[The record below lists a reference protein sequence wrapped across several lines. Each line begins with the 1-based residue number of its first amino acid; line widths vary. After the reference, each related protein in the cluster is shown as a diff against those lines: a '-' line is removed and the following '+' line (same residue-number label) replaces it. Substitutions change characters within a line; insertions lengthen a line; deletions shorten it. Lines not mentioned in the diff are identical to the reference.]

1 MRAEEQIITEM
12 GKLAQMAYKSPNQDN
27 FKVGAV
33 LSDFIDD
40 DNGIKYKLNSKYR
53 VIDYVDEQTDMQAL
67 LLERGE
73 TNGNGEFKGSGNYV
87 LAFRGTES
95 RVDIKVDA
103 IIGLGNINIQYG
115 YALEFTYK
123 ALAKIAK
130 DKNCSIE
137 EAKSYLTLT
146 GHSLGGILTQQVGAN
161 LHIEGYAYNPYG
173 VDRLLSLPPNYPGI
187 SDMFLS
193 IALYKIMKA
202 VGLTKVHANWAYE
215 HISTISY
222 QDEGA
227 INGDMLSNWATNISS
242 AHLGKFIPIFGKNLG
257 LDAHFIA
264 SLNHAISEYNDILKH
279 FNSNVTYK
287 ELTNAYLAAAI
298 LHQGKGHET
307 LQNEFKK
314 LGVFEAADNSLS
326 LDIIT
331 STLNLQSA
339 FSPKH
344 IPTPALYALVHLNL
358 FIVSGVDS
366 PAYKELEKYKDEYS
380 DNYIQDKADMFKK
393 ALDGGAA
400 INGTYFKDYETNL
413 ILDSRELDNGAE
425 DFIGIYREYH
435 FGTNSND
442 TIETIKT
449 ETDLEQNYIYSL
461 AGDDNIKI
469 VGGSAYI
476 EAGSGNDTID
486 LRSSKGE
493 NTVYGGVNNGKD
505 NDDDGDDTIYAGQG
519 KDTIYGGTGFDTYY
533 VGDKDVIFD
542 SDGKGIVV
550 FEGAELKGGTYD
562 KDKGVYLSKDGLIE
576 YRLNE
581 SGGKSTLTVQKGGKS
596 ITINEFSKEDKSL
609 GIKLANSK
617 VEVSVTNKEG
627 GDRWLQESLGDRGL
641 PFTLSLNRKLD
652 KGEYLKVEVVTSM
665 KGDKSIIEFKEGD
678 ISKDF
683 NFTWEDDNDPQG
695 NRYFAVNASV
705 VDESSDLTAEVISS
719 GRGMIKDDDRDPD
732 NPNRPNNPDV
742 PTDPNDPQ
750 NAPMYY
756 DPIIIDLNKDGTTTS
771 KLNGAVNFDIDNN
784 GFKEATGWISKDD
797 AFLAYDRN
805 GNGIID
811 NGNELFGDKTVSVGA
826 YGYTGETAKNGFEAL
841 KAFDFNNDNIIDE
854 KDKDFD
860 KLLLW
865 QDLNTNG
872 LTEEGELKSLK
883 EHNVKSID
891 LRYKETQI
899 DNNGN
904 LIKQTSTVTFND
916 NTTTTADDVWFKVDL
931 RYTEQPSIY
940 IPERIKALPEVTAFG
955 NLHNLRSAMSENL
968 GLENMIKDYIGLTP
982 EEKVKQLDNV
992 LFKWAGVEGVDKDS
1006 RGQFI
1011 DARMLGAYEKISGK
1025 PFLQWGN
1032 SPNPSLPAA
1041 NIIMGI
1047 MNKFKNYVSA
1057 NIELQTKYKGLID
1070 TTYMYYNDDTNKYD
1084 YDFSKVNAKLKEL
1097 YNAKNYKELSLLSG
1111 IVRDAAQYKSELLD
1125 SFKNNLEKLASNN
1138 DDFALFALSDYI
1150 SGTDKDDVI
1159 RGKSSHNLFIGG
1171 KGDDVFHGGYGKNA
1185 YIYHKGDGSDTIHDN
1200 GNESTI
1206 YFEDIRRDEVEF
1218 SNQGGRGLNIKV
1230 KGTQDSINIKQYY
1243 IYNDILLKFS
1253 DKTVL
1258 SGKNISLT
1266 VAGDDGDNDLYGY
1279 IGNDILEGGKGNDTL
1294 NGGYGDDT
1302 YVYNKGDGNDIIID
1316 GGGKDVLYFK
1326 DLGYNDVQFF
1336 KQDSNLL
1343 IKVKS
1348 TEETI
1353 TIRDMLSYFPYK
1365 MFSFKFSDGT
1375 IRDSSNINIAIVGDD
1390 QDNNLRG
1397 IFTENTFIGGK
1408 GNDIIEAYGKNNT
1421 YVYRKGDGNDII
1433 HDNGNESTIY
1443 FEDIRRDE
1451 VEFSNQGGRGLNIK
1465 VKGTQDSINIKQ
1477 YYIYNDI
1484 LLKFSDKTVLSG
1496 KNISLTVAGDDGDND
1511 LYGYIGN
1518 DILEGGKGNDTLNG
1532 GYGDD
1537 TYVYNK
1543 GDGNDII
1550 IDGGGKDVLY
1560 FKDLGYNDVQF
1571 FKQDSNLLIKVK
1583 STEETIT
1590 IRDMLSYFPYK
1601 MFSFKFSDGTIRDS
1615 SNINIAIVGDD
1626 QDNNLRGIFTENTF
1640 IGGKGNDVLEGGYGK
1655 NTYIYHKGDGNDTIY
1670 DLRGN
1675 NTIDFKDITRN
1686 EVDFVRDNDHLSVK
1700 IRDTNEHI
1708 TVMHF
1713 FSFESLSMNFKF
1725 ADGITVSNEGAKAA
1739 VLIGDDN
1746 SNSIQGYDSN
1756 DILKGNGGNDT
1767 IYGGKGDDG
1776 IEGGAG
1782 NDILVGNE
1790 GVDTY
1795 VFGRGDGKDVIYAL
1809 DADFKQFNINSDGN
1823 YNIPYYDN
1831 QKTSKGTDIIKF
1843 KEGITKNDLIFERAG
1858 ANGHDLLVKI
1868 KDTDDSITVKD
1879 MFSDDISSRG
1889 IDKIEFAD
1897 GSFMD
1902 IEDIHK
1908 STPIITNQYNQ
1919 QQIYGSIYSD
1929 TIIGDE
1935 RNSSIQGKDGDDVIH
1950 GHEGD
1955 DKLYGDT
1962 GNDTLIGGKGNDYLD
1977 GGSGNDVYIYNKGDG
1992 NDTITDTNGTDTI
2005 KFGSGI
2011 SKQDIIVKRTNVENA
2026 QDYRNITISFKNS
2039 PNDSIT
2045 ILDVF
2050 ADNVTK
2056 DSNIIETFE
2065 FENGERLSFE
2075 DIKKL
2080 SLIGSNENETLS
2092 GYNDLSNIIKG
2103 NGGDDALYGG
2113 NINDTIYGGDGND
2126 RLYGNGG
2133 DDALYG
2139 NEGDDILEGGSGN
2152 DTLMGGKGND
2162 TLKGEEG
2169 DDIIEG
2175 GEGDDD
2181 ISGYVGDDT
2190 LRGNEG
2196 DDKIYGGDGNDW
2208 LYGGDGNDRLYG
2220 NDGNDILEGG
2230 SGNDTLDGGDGED
2243 TYAFARGD
2251 GQDTIVYSDG
2261 KDIIKFKSGIA
2272 KDDLIFKRVM
2282 PSNPRD
2288 DLMIRIKDTQDS
2300 ILIKNMFDKEDGS
2313 SGIKGLKFDDGSFMS
2328 FNEIRQKALM
2338 TPIEGDYPVYGFD
2351 SDDTIMGGDADN
2363 QIYGKSGN
2371 DTLYGGKGNDEL
2383 HGETGNDTLYGG
2395 EGNDTLHGG
2404 EGADTYVFG
2413 KGDGNDK
2420 VYSDENDMIKL
2431 KEGIARDDIDIQKLN
2446 DRNLK
2451 VSIKQTGDSVTVYD
2465 IFNQDYPSKIGKI
2478 EFSDGSFIDFESIK
2492 QIASNNTAYC
2502 VDDDNNRIDGSD
2514 KNDIMYGNK
2523 DTNYIRAGAGD
2534 DILIGG
2540 EGNDELYGDWGADT
2554 YIFGKGDGQDTI
2566 YADGE
2571 DIIKF
2576 KEGITRDDIL
2586 ITRDHNDLVI
2596 KLKDSDDSVRVSYML
2611 YGSDDD
2617 SNDNPAGIK
2626 AIEFSDGSSLGLEYI
2641 RKIVLANE
2649 NSMLQGNNVYGFS
2662 SDDIINGSAERETI
2676 NARSGNDVI
2685 DGKGGNDTI
2694 IGGKGDDILM
2704 GGEGDDTYE
2713 YYLGDGSDTIDNTGG
2728 GDDTLLFA
2736 YDISK
2741 NSVSYKKDNNDLL
2754 MTINNDPSQAVRIKN
2769 HFLGGDY
2776 AIDRIGFGQ
2785 DGSYADQEYILKQ
2798 INAVRL
2804 SSEGG
2809 NNYLSDKDK
2818 KDNIYT
2824 YTGGKV
2830 TISDNGGDDRV
2841 VFKLD
2846 NPGDGLFYLSNGRD
2860 LKISTNKIDASN
2872 NDVLE
2877 IKNFFVNRSSIIENF
2892 DINDYWSVTAE
2903 SIYEQYG
2910 KTFPPE
2916 TPGTPPSNP
2925 GGSDDNSLTGG
2936 SEDNVF
2942 NYKGG
2947 MVSITDTGGN
2957 DKVIFKNPGS
2967 RVFYSSDGID
2977 LMISTAKID
2986 SSNNNI
2992 LQIKNFFASKDS
3004 IIETFQ
3010 INDYW
3015 SVMAQSIYKA
3025 FGKTYPNQTA
3035 PVNNNPTTPPNSDN
3049 LIGGKED
3056 NVFTYTGGK
3065 KSITDTGGNDKVIFA
3080 KQGSKVFY
3088 SSDGVNLKIST
3099 AKINSSNK
3107 DVLEVKNFFSDKNA
3121 IIEEFQISDRWTVTA
3136 ESIYQAFGKTYPT
3149 STDTQN
3155 APLAL
3160 LGTPNNT
3167 SEAGLNDNN
3176 SSDT

>member
-1 MRAEEQIITEM
+1 M
-12 GKLAQMAYKSPNQDN
+12 P
-27 FKVGAV
+27 
-33 LSDFIDD
+33 
-40 DNGIKYKLNSKYR
+40 YR
-53 VIDYVDEQTDMQAL
+53 T
-67 LLERGE
+67 
-73 TNGNGEFKGSGNYV
+73 
-87 LAFRGTES
+87 
-95 RVDIKVDA
+95 
-103 IIGLGNINIQYG
+103 
-115 YALEFTYK
+115 
-123 ALAKIAK
+123 
-130 DKNCSIE
+130 
-137 EAKSYLTLT
+137 
-146 GHSLGGILTQQVGAN
+146 
-161 LHIEGYAYNPYG
+161 
-173 VDRLLSLPPNYPGI
+173 
-187 SDMFLS
+187 
-193 IALYKIMKA
+193 
-202 VGLTKVHANWAYE
+202 
-215 HISTISY
+215 
-222 QDEGA
+222 
-227 INGDMLSNWATNISS
+227 
-242 AHLGKFIPIFGKNLG
+242 
-257 LDAHFIA
+257 
-264 SLNHAISEYNDILKH
+264 
-279 FNSNVTYK
+279 
-287 ELTNAYLAAAI
+287 
-298 LHQGKGHET
+298 
-307 LQNEFKK
+307 
-314 LGVFEAADNSLS
+314 
-326 LDIIT
+326 
-331 STLNLQSA
+331 
-339 FSPKH
+339 
-344 IPTPALYALVHLNL
+344 
-358 FIVSGVDS
+358 
-366 PAYKELEKYKDEYS
+366 
-380 DNYIQDKADMFKK
+380 
-393 ALDGGAA
+393 
-400 INGTYFKDYETNL
+400 
-413 ILDSRELDNGAE
+413 
-425 DFIGIYREYH
+425 
-435 FGTNSND
+435 
-442 TIETIKT
+442 
-449 ETDLEQNYIYSL
+449 
-461 AGDDNIKI
+461 
-469 VGGSAYI
+469 
-476 EAGSGNDTID
+476 
-486 LRSSKGE
+486 
-493 NTVYGGVNNGKD
+493 
-505 NDDDGDDTIYAGQG
+505 
-519 KDTIYGGTGFDTYY
+519 
-533 VGDKDVIFD
+533 
-542 SDGKGIVV
+542 
-550 FEGAELKGGTYD
+550 
-562 KDKGVYLSKDGLIE
+562 
-576 YRLNE
+576 
-581 SGGKSTLTVQKGGKS
+581 
-596 ITINEFSKEDKSL
+596 
-609 GIKLANSK
+609 
-617 VEVSVTNKEG
+617 
-627 GDRWLQESLGDRGL
+627 
-641 PFTLSLNRKLD
+641 
-652 KGEYLKVEVVTSM
+652 
-665 KGDKSIIEFKEGD
+665 
-678 ISKDF
+678 
-683 NFTWEDDNDPQG
+683 
-695 NRYFAVNASV
+695 
-705 VDESSDLTAEVISS
+705 
-719 GRGMIKDDDRDPD
+719 
-732 NPNRPNNPDV
+732 
-742 PTDPNDPQ
+742 
-750 NAPMYY
+750 
-756 DPIIIDLNKDGTTTS
+756 
-771 KLNGAVNFDIDNN
+771 
-784 GFKEATGWISKDD
+784 
-797 AFLAYDRN
+797 
-805 GNGIID
+805 
-811 NGNELFGDKTVSVGA
+811 
-826 YGYTGETAKNGFEAL
+826 
-841 KAFDFNNDNIIDE
+841 
-854 KDKDFD
+854 
-860 KLLLW
+860 
-865 QDLNTNG
+865 
-872 LTEEGELKSLK
+872 
-883 EHNVKSID
+883 
-891 LRYKETQI
+891 
-899 DNNGN
+899 
-904 LIKQTSTVTFND
+904 
-916 NTTTTADDVWFKVDL
+916 
-931 RYTEQPSIY
+931 
-940 IPERIKALPEVTAFG
+940 
-955 NLHNLRSAMSENL
+955 
-968 GLENMIKDYIGLTP
+968 
-982 EEKVKQLDNV
+982 
-992 LFKWAGVEGVDKDS
+992 
-1006 RGQFI
+1006 
-1011 DARMLGAYEKISGK
+1011 
-1025 PFLQWGN
+1025 
-1032 SPNPSLPAA
+1032 
-1041 NIIMGI
+1041 
-1047 MNKFKNYVSA
+1047 
-1057 NIELQTKYKGLID
+1057 
-1070 TTYMYYNDDTNKYD
+1070 
-1084 YDFSKVNAKLKEL
+1084 
-1097 YNAKNYKELSLLSG
+1097 
-1111 IVRDAAQYKSELLD
+1111 
-1125 SFKNNLEKLASNN
+1125 
-1138 DDFALFALSDYI
+1138 
-1150 SGTDKDDVI
+1150 
-1159 RGKSSHNLFIGG
+1159 
-1171 KGDDVFHGGYGKNA
+1171 
-1185 YIYHKGDGSDTIHDN
+1185 
-1200 GNESTI
+1200 
-1206 YFEDIRRDEVEF
+1206 
-1218 SNQGGRGLNIKV
+1218 
-1230 KGTQDSINIKQYY
+1230 
-1243 IYNDILLKFS
+1243 
-1253 DKTVL
+1253 
-1258 SGKNISLT
+1258 
-1266 VAGDDGDNDLYGY
+1266 
-1279 IGNDILEGGKGNDTL
+1279 
-1294 NGGYGDDT
+1294 
-1302 YVYNKGDGNDIIID
+1302 
-1316 GGGKDVLYFK
+1316 
-1326 DLGYNDVQFF
+1326 
-1336 KQDSNLL
+1336 
-1343 IKVKS
+1343 
-1348 TEETI
+1348 
-1353 TIRDMLSYFPYK
+1353 
-1365 MFSFKFSDGT
+1365 FSFKFSDGT

-1390 QDNNLRG
+1390 QDNNLC
-1397 IFTENTFIGGK
+1397 
-1408 GNDIIEAYGKNNT
+1408 
-1421 YVYRKGDGNDII
+1421 
-1433 HDNGNESTIY
+1433 
-1443 FEDIRRDE
+1443 
-1451 VEFSNQGGRGLNIK
+1451 
-1465 VKGTQDSINIKQ
+1465 
-1477 YYIYNDI
+1477 
-1484 LLKFSDKTVLSG
+1484 
-1496 KNISLTVAGDDGDND
+1496 
-1511 LYGYIGN
+1511 
-1518 DILEGGKGNDTLNG
+1518 
-1532 GYGDD
+1532 
-1537 TYVYNK
+1537 
-1543 GDGNDII
+1543 
-1550 IDGGGKDVLY
+1550 
-1560 FKDLGYNDVQF
+1560 
-1571 FKQDSNLLIKVK
+1571 
-1583 STEETIT
+1583 
-1590 IRDMLSYFPYK
+1590 
-1601 MFSFKFSDGTIRDS
+1601 
-1615 SNINIAIVGDD
+1615 
-1626 QDNNLRGIFTENTF
+1626 GIFTENTF
-1640 IGGKGNDVLEGGYGK
+1640 IGGKGNDVLEGGSG
-1655 NTYIYHKGDGNDTIY
+1655 NDVYIYDKGDGNDTIY
-1670 DLRGN
+1670 DYRGKNTLEFKDINKDGVEFSAKGNDLLITVKDTQEYITIKDIFWRNNEFYFKFVDVNTIGIGDLVLAFTGDDQDNTLNGYYGNDILEGKKGNDKLYGKAGDDTYVYRKGDGNDIIYDWQGN
-1675 NTIDFKDITRN
+1675 NTVDFKDIISS
-1686 EVDFVRDNDHLSVK
+1686 EVGFIKENSNLLVK
-1700 IRDTNEHI
+1700 IRDTNEQI
-1708 TVMHF
+1708 TIANF
-1713 FSFESLSMNFKF
+1713 FNGYSSNMNFKF
-1725 ADGITVSNEGAKAA
+1725 ADGTTLDKNAAKAA
-1739 VLIGDDN
+1739 ALIGDDN

-1823 YNIPYYDN
+1823 YNIPYYYN
-1831 QKTSKGTDIIKF
+1831 QQNVKGTDIIKF
-1843 KEGITKNDLIFERAG
+1843 KEGISKNDLIFERSG
-1858 ANGHDLLVKI
+1858 VNGHDLLIKI

-1879 MFSDDISSRG
+1879 MFSDDVSSRG

-1897 GSFMD
+1897 GSFMSTDD
-1902 IEDIHK
+1902 IYKNTALVINRADQK
-1908 STPIITNQYNQ
+1908 QAT
-1919 QQIYGSIYSD
+1919 GSVYSD
-1929 TIIGDE
+1929 TIIGNDQD
-1935 RNSSIQGKDGDDVIH
+1935 NIVYANNGDD
-1950 GHEGD
+1950 
-1955 DKLYGDT
+1955 
-1962 GNDTLIGGKGNDYLD
+1962 TLAGGKGNDYLD
-1977 GGSGNDVYIYNKGDG
+1977 GGNGSDVYIYNKGDG
-1992 NDTITDTNGTDTI
+1992 NDTIYDANGTDTIKFGPGISKQDIIVKRTNVENAQDYRNITVSFKNSPNDSITVLDVSTDNVTKDNNIIETFEFENGDRLSFEDIKKLSLIGTEGSENIIGYVHANNIIKGSGGDDKLYGQDGNDTIDGGEGNDIIEGGSGNDTIIGGVGNDTLSGGDGDDIYIYNRGDGKDTIINAGRTDTI

-2080 SLIGSNENETLS
+2080 SLIGSNEDETLS
-2092 GYNDLSNIIKG
+2092 GYNDSSNIIKG
-2103 NGGDDALYGG
+2103 NGGDDTLYGG

-2133 DDALYG
+2133 DDTLYG

-2152 DTLMGGKGND
+2152 DMLMGGKGND
-2162 TLKGEEG
+2162 SIKGEEG
-2169 DDIIEG
+2169 NDIIEG

-2196 DDKIYGGDGNDW
+2196 DDKIYGGDGNDR

-2272 KDDLIFKRVM
+2272 KDDLIFKRVT
-2282 PSNPRD
+2282 PSNLED
-2288 DLMIRIKDTQDS
+2288 NLMIRIKDTQDS

-2313 SGIKGLKFDDGSFMS
+2313 SGVKGLKFDDGSFMS

-2338 TPIEGDYPVYGFD
+2338 TPIEGDGLVYGFG

-2383 HGETGNDTLYGG
+2383 HGEAGDDTLYGG
-2395 EGNDTLHGG
+2395 EGNDTLYGG

-2420 VYSDENDMIKL
+2420 VYSDENDTIKL

-2492 QIASNNTAYC
+2492 QIASDNTVYYA
-2502 VDDDNNRIDGSD
+2502 DDNNNRLDGSD

-2694 IGGKGDDILM
+2694 IGGKGDDTLI
-2704 GGEGDDTYE
+2704 GGEGDDIYE

-2728 GDDTLLFA
+2728 GNDTLLFA

-2776 AIDRIGFGQ
+2776 AIDRIEFSQ

-2798 INAVRL
+2798 INAVHL
-2804 SSEGG
+2804 SSQGG

-2818 KDNIYT
+2818 KDNVYT

-2925 GGSDDNSLTGG
+2925 GGSDDSSLTGG

-2992 LQIKNFFASKDS
+2992 LQVKNFFASKDS

-3010 INDYW
+3010 INDRW
-3015 SVMAQSIYKA
+3015 SVTAQSIYKA

-3121 IIEEFQISDRWTVTA
+3121 IIEKFQISNHWTVTA

>member
-1 MRAEEQIITEM
+1 MSKELGLVLDGRGYDYAKT
-12 GKLAQMAYKSPNQDN
+12 
-27 FKVGAV
+27 V
-33 LSDFIDD
+33 LSYYLWGQATKPSEIADSKYIDRADKEITLYVSKQEYFDKFYGLKTRDDVINLAANFGVLKTFFNSNGKTRFGYDIDYSKMEEIAKSTYIDDHTYELELTHKNFVDIFYNIGNEPEIWESINVILDYKRKAKIKEDAEKAKLSVSFYDRGTDMGIEYAKAAFVFGSTSLEFNGKEGFKYIVRVDINPDGTKIYTPKRVENIDLSPSNDDFDFKGDGWKANLINPILEKVMDPNAIGRTVNIEFKEDDSGLSILDYVLTKEEFNTLKKQNLSQELKYSDYKNIINNYALYFKELLDSEIFNYGEDGKYVIYGTQKDDNMSGTTTIKGIDLSKKLSDDDFSLALMPIATIINSAYNLTTGETLSLMGLAERMLKNIYDVNLNPHKDKLSNGITYVGGAGSDSITGTDYDDILYGHDKEGKDDDEAADTLIGGKGSDKLYGGRGNDTLIGHTGSMIDD
-40 DNGIKYKLNSKYR
+40 DIR
-53 VIDYVDEQTDMQAL
+53 DEL
-67 LLERGE
+67 
-73 TNGNGEFKGSGNYV
+73 
-87 LAFRGTES
+87 
-95 RVDIKVDA
+95 
-103 IIGLGNINIQYG
+103 
-115 YALEFTYK
+115 
-123 ALAKIAK
+123 
-130 DKNCSIE
+130 
-137 EAKSYLTLT
+137 
-146 GHSLGGILTQQVGAN
+146 
-161 LHIEGYAYNPYG
+161 
-173 VDRLLSLPPNYPGI
+173 
-187 SDMFLS
+187 
-193 IALYKIMKA
+193 
-202 VGLTKVHANWAYE
+202 
-215 HISTISY
+215 
-222 QDEGA
+222 
-227 INGDMLSNWATNISS
+227 
-242 AHLGKFIPIFGKNLG
+242 
-257 LDAHFIA
+257 
-264 SLNHAISEYNDILKH
+264 
-279 FNSNVTYK
+279 
-287 ELTNAYLAAAI
+287 
-298 LHQGKGHET
+298 
-307 LQNEFKK
+307 
-314 LGVFEAADNSLS
+314 
-326 LDIIT
+326 
-331 STLNLQSA
+331 
-339 FSPKH
+339 
-344 IPTPALYALVHLNL
+344 
-358 FIVSGVDS
+358 
-366 PAYKELEKYKDEYS
+366 
-380 DNYIQDKADMFKK
+380 
-393 ALDGGAA
+393 
-400 INGTYFKDYETNL
+400 
-413 ILDSRELDNGAE
+413 
-425 DFIGIYREYH
+425 
-435 FGTNSND
+435 
-442 TIETIKT
+442 
-449 ETDLEQNYIYSL
+449 
-461 AGDDNIKI
+461 
-469 VGGSAYI
+469 
-476 EAGSGNDTID
+476 
-486 LRSSKGE
+486 
-493 NTVYGGVNNGKD
+493 YGGD
-505 NDDDGDDTIYAGQG
+505 
-519 KDTIYGGTGFDTYY
+519 GFDTYY

-542 SDGKGIVV
+542 SDGKGRVV
-550 FEGAELKGGTYD
+550 FEGVELKGGTYD
-562 KDKGVYLSKDGLIE
+562 KDKGVYLSKDSLIE

-596 ITINEFSKEDKSL
+596 ITINEFRKEDKSL

-627 GDRWLQESLGDRGL
+627 SANWLKESLGDTGL

-665 KGDKSIIEFKEGD
+665 KGDKSIIEFKEGEGD
-678 ISKDF
+678 IGKDF
-683 NFTWEDDNDPQG
+683 NFTWDDDNYPQG
-695 NRYFAVNASV
+695 NRSFVVNASV
-705 VDESSDLTAEVISS
+705 VDESSDLTAEVVSN
-719 GRGMIKDDDRDPD
+719 GRGMIKDDDRNPD
-732 NPNRPNNPDV
+732 NPNNPNRPNNPDV
-742 PTDPNDPQ
+742 PTDPNDPE

-805 GNGIID
+805 GNGKID

-841 KAFDFNNDNIIDE
+841 KEFDFNNDNIIDE

-931 RYTEQPSIY
+931 RYTEQPSID

-955 NLHNLRSAMSENL
+955 NLHNLRNAMSENL

-1025 PFLQWGN
+1025 LFLQWGN
-1032 SPNPSLPAA
+1032 NPNPSSPAA

-1057 NIELQTKYKGLID
+1057 NIELQTKYQGLID
-1070 TTYMYYNDDTNKYD
+1070 TTYIYYNDDTNKYD

-1159 RGKSSHNLFIGG
+1159 QGKSNHNLFIGG
-1171 KGDDVFHGGYGKNA
+1171 KGDDVFQGGYGKNA
-1185 YIYHKGDGSDTIHDN
+1185 YIYHKGDGSDTIY
-1200 GNESTI
+1200 ESGGESAI

-1218 SNQGGRGLNIKV
+1218 SNQDGSGLNIKI

-1279 IGNDILEGGKGNDTL
+1279 IGNDVLEGGKGNDTL
-1294 NGGYGDDT
+1294 NGGSGSDT
-1302 YVYNKGDGNDIIID
+1302 YVYSKGDGNDVISD
-1316 GGGKDVLYFK
+1316 WGGANILYFK
-1326 DLGYNDVQFF
+1326 NLSYNDVQFF

-1353 TIRDMLSYFPYK
+1353 VIRDMLSY
-1365 MFSFKFSDGT
+1365 
-1375 IRDSSNINIAIVGDD
+1375 
-1390 QDNNLRG
+1390 L
-1397 IFTENTFIGGK
+1397 
-1408 GNDIIEAYGKNNT
+1408 
-1421 YVYRKGDGNDII
+1421 
-1433 HDNGNESTIY
+1433 
-1443 FEDIRRDE
+1443 
-1451 VEFSNQGGRGLNIK
+1451 
-1465 VKGTQDSINIKQ
+1465 
-1477 YYIYNDI
+1477 
-1484 LLKFSDKTVLSG
+1484 
-1496 KNISLTVAGDDGDND
+1496 
-1511 LYGYIGN
+1511 
-1518 DILEGGKGNDTLNG
+1518 
-1532 GYGDD
+1532 
-1537 TYVYNK
+1537 
-1543 GDGNDII
+1543 
-1550 IDGGGKDVLY
+1550 
-1560 FKDLGYNDVQF
+1560 
-1571 FKQDSNLLIKVK
+1571 
-1583 STEETIT
+1583 
-1590 IRDMLSYFPYK
+1590 PYK

-1670 DLRGN
+1670 DLLGN

-1756 DILKGNGGNDT
+1756 DILKGNGGDDKLYGNEGND
-1767 IYGGKGDDG
+1767 IL
-1776 IEGGAG
+1776 EGGAG

-1809 DADFKQFNINSDGN
+1809 DANFKQFNINSDGNYNIPYYDN

-1843 KEGITKNDLIFERAG
+1843 KEGITKNDLIFERSG
-1858 ANGHDLLVKI
+1858 VNRHDLLIKI
-1868 KDTDDSITVKD
+1868 KDTNDSITVKD
-1879 MFSDDISSRG
+1879 MFSDDVSSRG

-1929 TIIGDE
+1929 TIIGNDQ
-1935 RNSSIQGKDGDDVIH
+1935 NNTAYGKDGNDVIH

-1955 DKLYGDT
+1955 DKLYGDA

-1977 GGSGNDVYIYNKGDG
+1977 GGSGNDVYVYNKGDG
-1992 NDTITDTNGTDTI
+1992 KDTVYDANGIDTI

-2045 ILDVF
+2045 ILDVSTG
-2050 ADNVTK
+2050 NTTN

-2092 GYNDLSNIIKG
+2092 GYNDFSNIIKG
-2103 NGGDDALYGG
+2103 NGGDDTLYGG

-2133 DDALYG
+2133 DDTLYG
-2139 NEGDDILEGGSGN
+2139 NEGDDILEGGAGN

-2162 TLKGEEG
+2162 SIKGEEG
-2169 DDIIEG
+2169 NDIIEG

-2190 LRGNEG
+2190 LHGNEG
-2196 DDKIYGGDGNDW
+2196 DDKIYGESGNDW
-2208 LYGGDGNDRLYG
+2208 LYGGDGNDILYG
-2220 NDGNDILEGG
+2220 NEGNDTLMGQDGDDELNGGDGNDIIEGG
-2230 SGNDTLDGGDGED
+2230 SGNDMLYGGDGED

-2272 KDDLIFKRVM
+2272 KDDLIFKRIT
-2282 PSNPRD
+2282 PSNPKD
-2288 DLMIRIKDTQDS
+2288 NLMIRIKDTQDS

-2383 HGETGNDTLYGG
+2383 HGEAGDDALYGG
-2395 EGNDTLHGG
+2395 EGNDALYGG

-2420 VYSDENDMIKL
+2420 VYSDENDTIKL
-2431 KEGIARDDIDIQKLN
+2431 KEGIARDDIVIQKLN

-2478 EFSDGSFIDFESIK
+2478 ELSDGSFIDFESIK

-2523 DTNYIRAGAGD
+2523 DTNYIYAGAGD

-2554 YIFGKGDGQDTI
+2554 YIFGRGDGQDTI

-2586 ITRDHNDLVI
+2586 ITRDYNDLVI

-2662 SDDIINGSAERETI
+2662 SDDIINGSAERENI

-2694 IGGKGDDILM
+2694 IGGKGDDTLM
-2704 GGEGDDTYE
+2704 GGEGDDIYE

-2728 GDDTLLFA
+2728 GNDTLLFA

-2776 AIDRIGFGQ
+2776 AIDRIEFGQ

-2804 SSEGG
+2804 SSQGG

-2877 IKNFFVNRSSIIENF
+2877 IKNFFVNRSFIIENF

-2925 GGSDDNSLTGG
+2925 DGSNESSLTGG

-2992 LQIKNFFASKDS
+2992 LQVKNFFASKDS

-3015 SVMAQSIYKA
+3015 SVTAQSIYKA

-3049 LIGGKED
+3049 IIGGKED

-3107 DVLEVKNFFSDKNA
+3107 DVLEIKNFFSDKNA
-3121 IIEEFQISDRWTVTA
+3121 IIEEFQISDYWTVTA

-3167 SEAGLNDNN
+3167 SEAGLNDN
-3176 SSDT
+3176 SASDT

>member
-1 MRAEEQIITEM
+1 
-12 GKLAQMAYKSPNQDN
+12 
-27 FKVGAV
+27 
-33 LSDFIDD
+33 
-40 DNGIKYKLNSKYR
+40 
-53 VIDYVDEQTDMQAL
+53 
-67 LLERGE
+67 
-73 TNGNGEFKGSGNYV
+73 
-87 LAFRGTES
+87 
-95 RVDIKVDA
+95 
-103 IIGLGNINIQYG
+103 
-115 YALEFTYK
+115 
-123 ALAKIAK
+123 
-130 DKNCSIE
+130 
-137 EAKSYLTLT
+137 
-146 GHSLGGILTQQVGAN
+146 
-161 LHIEGYAYNPYG
+161 
-173 VDRLLSLPPNYPGI
+173 
-187 SDMFLS
+187 
-193 IALYKIMKA
+193 
-202 VGLTKVHANWAYE
+202 
-215 HISTISY
+215 
-222 QDEGA
+222 
-227 INGDMLSNWATNISS
+227 
-242 AHLGKFIPIFGKNLG
+242 
-257 LDAHFIA
+257 
-264 SLNHAISEYNDILKH
+264 
-279 FNSNVTYK
+279 
-287 ELTNAYLAAAI
+287 
-298 LHQGKGHET
+298 
-307 LQNEFKK
+307 
-314 LGVFEAADNSLS
+314 
-326 LDIIT
+326 
-331 STLNLQSA
+331 
-339 FSPKH
+339 
-344 IPTPALYALVHLNL
+344 
-358 FIVSGVDS
+358 
-366 PAYKELEKYKDEYS
+366 
-380 DNYIQDKADMFKK
+380 
-393 ALDGGAA
+393 
-400 INGTYFKDYETNL
+400 
-413 ILDSRELDNGAE
+413 
-425 DFIGIYREYH
+425 
-435 FGTNSND
+435 
-442 TIETIKT
+442 
-449 ETDLEQNYIYSL
+449 
-461 AGDDNIKI
+461 
-469 VGGSAYI
+469 
-476 EAGSGNDTID
+476 
-486 LRSSKGE
+486 
-493 NTVYGGVNNGKD
+493 
-505 NDDDGDDTIYAGQG
+505 
-519 KDTIYGGTGFDTYY
+519 
-533 VGDKDVIFD
+533 
-542 SDGKGIVV
+542 
-550 FEGAELKGGTYD
+550 
-562 KDKGVYLSKDGLIE
+562 
-576 YRLNE
+576 
-581 SGGKSTLTVQKGGKS
+581 
-596 ITINEFSKEDKSL
+596 
-609 GIKLANSK
+609 
-617 VEVSVTNKEG
+617 
-627 GDRWLQESLGDRGL
+627 
-641 PFTLSLNRKLD
+641 
-652 KGEYLKVEVVTSM
+652 
-665 KGDKSIIEFKEGD
+665 
-678 ISKDF
+678 
-683 NFTWEDDNDPQG
+683 
-695 NRYFAVNASV
+695 
-705 VDESSDLTAEVISS
+705 
-719 GRGMIKDDDRDPD
+719 
-732 NPNRPNNPDV
+732 
-742 PTDPNDPQ
+742 
-750 NAPMYY
+750 
-756 DPIIIDLNKDGTTTS
+756 
-771 KLNGAVNFDIDNN
+771 
-784 GFKEATGWISKDD
+784 
-797 AFLAYDRN
+797 
-805 GNGIID
+805 
-811 NGNELFGDKTVSVGA
+811 
-826 YGYTGETAKNGFEAL
+826 
-841 KAFDFNNDNIIDE
+841 
-854 KDKDFD
+854 
-860 KLLLW
+860 
-865 QDLNTNG
+865 
-872 LTEEGELKSLK
+872 
-883 EHNVKSID
+883 
-891 LRYKETQI
+891 
-899 DNNGN
+899 
-904 LIKQTSTVTFND
+904 
-916 NTTTTADDVWFKVDL
+916 
-931 RYTEQPSIY
+931 
-940 IPERIKALPEVTAFG
+940 
-955 NLHNLRSAMSENL
+955 
-968 GLENMIKDYIGLTP
+968 
-982 EEKVKQLDNV
+982 
-992 LFKWAGVEGVDKDS
+992 
-1006 RGQFI
+1006 
-1011 DARMLGAYEKISGK
+1011 
-1025 PFLQWGN
+1025 
-1032 SPNPSLPAA
+1032 
-1041 NIIMGI
+1041 
-1047 MNKFKNYVSA
+1047 
-1057 NIELQTKYKGLID
+1057 
-1070 TTYMYYNDDTNKYD
+1070 
-1084 YDFSKVNAKLKEL
+1084 
-1097 YNAKNYKELSLLSG
+1097 
-1111 IVRDAAQYKSELLD
+1111 
-1125 SFKNNLEKLASNN
+1125 
-1138 DDFALFALSDYI
+1138 
-1150 SGTDKDDVI
+1150 
-1159 RGKSSHNLFIGG
+1159 
-1171 KGDDVFHGGYGKNA
+1171 
-1185 YIYHKGDGSDTIHDN
+1185 
-1200 GNESTI
+1200 
-1206 YFEDIRRDEVEF
+1206 
-1218 SNQGGRGLNIKV
+1218 
-1230 KGTQDSINIKQYY
+1230 
-1243 IYNDILLKFS
+1243 
-1253 DKTVL
+1253 
-1258 SGKNISLT
+1258 
-1266 VAGDDGDNDLYGY
+1266 
-1279 IGNDILEGGKGNDTL
+1279 
-1294 NGGYGDDT
+1294 
-1302 YVYNKGDGNDIIID
+1302 
-1316 GGGKDVLYFK
+1316 
-1326 DLGYNDVQFF
+1326 
-1336 KQDSNLL
+1336 
-1343 IKVKS
+1343 
-1348 TEETI
+1348 
-1353 TIRDMLSYFPYK
+1353 
-1365 MFSFKFSDGT
+1365 
-1375 IRDSSNINIAIVGDD
+1375 
-1390 QDNNLRG
+1390 
-1397 IFTENTFIGGK
+1397 
-1408 GNDIIEAYGKNNT
+1408 
-1421 YVYRKGDGNDII
+1421 
-1433 HDNGNESTIY
+1433 
-1443 FEDIRRDE
+1443 
-1451 VEFSNQGGRGLNIK
+1451 
-1465 VKGTQDSINIKQ
+1465 
-1477 YYIYNDI
+1477 
-1484 LLKFSDKTVLSG
+1484 
-1496 KNISLTVAGDDGDND
+1496 
-1511 LYGYIGN
+1511 
-1518 DILEGGKGNDTLNG
+1518 
-1532 GYGDD
+1532 
-1537 TYVYNK
+1537 
-1543 GDGNDII
+1543 
-1550 IDGGGKDVLY
+1550 
-1560 FKDLGYNDVQF
+1560 
-1571 FKQDSNLLIKVK
+1571 
-1583 STEETIT
+1583 
-1590 IRDMLSYFPYK
+1590 
-1601 MFSFKFSDGTIRDS
+1601 
-1615 SNINIAIVGDD
+1615 
-1626 QDNNLRGIFTENTF
+1626 
-1640 IGGKGNDVLEGGYGK
+1640 
-1655 NTYIYHKGDGNDTIY
+1655 
-1670 DLRGN
+1670 
-1675 NTIDFKDITRN
+1675 
-1686 EVDFVRDNDHLSVK
+1686 
-1700 IRDTNEHI
+1700 
-1708 TVMHF
+1708 
-1713 FSFESLSMNFKF
+1713 MNFKF

-1756 DILKGNGGNDT
+1756 DILKGNGGDDKLYGNEGND
-1767 IYGGKGDDG
+1767 ILV
-1776 IEGGAG
+1776 GGAG

-1809 DADFKQFNINSDGN
+1809 DANFKQFNINSDGNYNIPYYDN

-1843 KEGITKNDLIFERAG
+1843 KEGITKNDLIFERSG
-1858 ANGHDLLVKI
+1858 VNRHDLLIKI
-1868 KDTDDSITVKD
+1868 KDTNDSITVKD
-1879 MFSDDISSRG
+1879 MFSDDVSSRG

-1929 TIIGDE
+1929 TIIGNDQ
-1935 RNSSIQGKDGDDVIH
+1935 NNIAYGKDGNDVIH

-1977 GGSGNDVYIYNKGDG
+1977 GGNGNDVYIYNKGGG

-2045 ILDVF
+2045 ILDVST
-2050 ADNVTK
+2050 DNVTK

-2092 GYNDLSNIIKG
+2092 GYNDFSNIIKG
-2103 NGGDDALYGG
+2103 NGGDD
-2113 NINDTIYGGDGND
+2113 
-2126 RLYGNGG
+2126 
-2133 DDALYG
+2133 
-2139 NEGDDILEGGSGN
+2139 ILEGGAGN

-2162 TLKGEEG
+2162 SIKGEEG
-2169 DDIIEG
+2169 NDIIEG

-2196 DDKIYGGDGNDW
+2196 DDKIYGESGNDW
-2208 LYGGDGNDRLYG
+2208 LYGGDGNDILYG
-2220 NDGNDILEGG
+2220 NEGNDTLMGQDGDDELNGGDGNDIIEGG
-2230 SGNDTLDGGDGED
+2230 SGNDMLYGGDGED

-2272 KDDLIFKRVM
+2272 KDDLIFKRIT
-2282 PSNPRD
+2282 PSNPKD
-2288 DLMIRIKDTQDS
+2288 NLMIRIKDTQDS

-2383 HGETGNDTLYGG
+2383 HGEAGDDALYGG
-2395 EGNDTLHGG
+2395 EGNDALYGG

-2420 VYSDENDMIKL
+2420 VYSDENDTIKL

-2451 VSIKQTGDSVTVYD
+2451 VSIKQTGDSVTVYN

-2523 DTNYIRAGAGD
+2523 DTNYIYAGAGD

-2554 YIFGKGDGQDTI
+2554 YIFGKGDRKDTVH
-2566 YADGE
+2566 ADGE

-2649 NSMLQGNNVYGFS
+2649 NSMFQGDSVYGFS

-2694 IGGKGDDILM
+2694 IGGKGDDTLM
-2704 GGEGDDTYE
+2704 GGEGDDIYE

-2728 GDDTLLFA
+2728 GNDTLLFA

-2741 NSVSYKKDNNDLL
+2741 NSILYKKDNNDLL

-2776 AIDRIGFGQ
+2776 AIDRIEFGQ

-2798 INAVRL
+2798 INAVHL

-2818 KDNIYT
+2818 KDNVYT

-2892 DINDYWSVTAE
+2892 DINDCWSVTAE

-2992 LQIKNFFASKDS
+2992 LQVKNFFASKDS

-3010 INDYW
+3010 INDYC
-3015 SVMAQSIYKA
+3015 SVTAESIYKA

-3049 LIGGKED
+3049 LIGGKDD

-3121 IIEEFQISDRWTVTA
+3121 IIEEFQISDYWTVTA

-3167 SEAGLNDNN
+3167 SEAGLNDN
-3176 SSDT
+3176 SASDT